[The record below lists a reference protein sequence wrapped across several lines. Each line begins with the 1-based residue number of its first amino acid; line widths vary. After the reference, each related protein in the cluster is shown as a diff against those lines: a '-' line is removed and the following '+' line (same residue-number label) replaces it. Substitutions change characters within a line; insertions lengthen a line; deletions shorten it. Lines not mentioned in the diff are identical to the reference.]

1 MVTTRA
7 FPSCF
12 TVNLKIKNI
21 MDKSVLRS
29 LVDSFNQLPE
39 EKKKSVI
46 EELNTIDSETD
57 SVDNL
62 DNLMVEFRN
71 YKKFSNNQP

>member
-1 MVTTRA
+1 
-7 FPSCF
+7 
-12 TVNLKIKNI
+12 

-29 LVDSFNQLPE
+29 LADSFNQLPE

-46 EELNTIDSETD
+46 EELNNIDSETD

-62 DNLMVEFRN
+62 LAEL
-71 YKKFSNNQP
+71 KKSQNNEP

>member
-1 MVTTRA
+1 
-7 FPSCF
+7 
-12 TVNLKIKNI
+12 

-29 LVDSFNQLPE
+29 LADKFSQLPE

-57 SVDNL
+57 GVDNL
-62 DNLMVEFRN
+62 DNLINEYMN
-71 YKKFSNNQP
+71 NKKFSNN

>member
-1 MVTTRA
+1 
-7 FPSCF
+7 
-12 TVNLKIKNI
+12 

-62 DNLMVEFRN
+62 DNVMVEFRN

>member
-1 MVTTRA
+1 
-7 FPSCF
+7 
-12 TVNLKIKNI
+12 

-46 EELNTIDSETD
+46 EELNTLDSETD

>member
-1 MVTTRA
+1 
-7 FPSCF
+7 
-12 TVNLKIKNI
+12 

>member
-1 MVTTRA
+1 M
-7 FPSCF
+7 
-12 TVNLKIKNI
+12 
-21 MDKSVLRS
+21 LRS
-29 LVDSFNQLPE
+29 LADKFSQLPE

-62 DNLMVEFRN
+62 DNLIVEFRD

>member
-1 MVTTRA
+1 
-7 FPSCF
+7 
-12 TVNLKIKNI
+12 

-29 LVDSFNQLPE
+29 LADKFSQLPE
-39 EKKKSVI
+39 EKKKSLI

-57 SVDNL
+57 GVDNL
-62 DNLMVEFRN
+62 DNLINKFMN

>member
-1 MVTTRA
+1 
-7 FPSCF
+7 
-12 TVNLKIKNI
+12 

-29 LVDSFNQLPE
+29 LADKFNQRPE

>member
-1 MVTTRA
+1 
-7 FPSCF
+7 
-12 TVNLKIKNI
+12 

-29 LVDSFNQLPE
+29 LADSFNQLPE

-62 DNLMVEFRN
+62 DNLIVEFRN

>member
-1 MVTTRA
+1 
-7 FPSCF
+7 
-12 TVNLKIKNI
+12 
-21 MDKSVLRS
+21 MDKSALRS
-29 LVDSFNQLPE
+29 LADSFNQLPE

-62 DNLMVEFRN
+62 IVEFRN

>member
-1 MVTTRA
+1 MVSTRA

-12 TVNLKIKNI
+12 TANLKIKNI

-29 LVDSFNQLPE
+29 LADKFNQLPE